1 MTIAPVSSAS
11 NTVHHAQHA
20 AHRPPTAVQSAVDP
34 DHDGD
39 RDAAGKPDVDK
50 ARVDVIA

>member
-11 NTVHHAQHA
+11 NTVHHTQHA
-20 AHRPPTAVQSAVDP
+20 AQRPLTAVPSAVDP

-50 ARVDVIA
+50 GRINVIA